1 MRAKMKFMVSLKVKD
16 EMFFSVEKSLKGVA
30 EWQNAYEN
38 NPEAEEIKVYAQN
51 PDGLTYSLMYQ
62 DYNRRIGF

>member
-1 MRAKMKFMVSLKVKD
+1 MKAKMKFMVSLKVKD
-16 EMFFSVEKSLKGVA
+16 EMFFSVEKNLKGVA

-62 DYNRRIGF
+62 EYNRKIGF